1 MAESSA
7 NIDIRFKARIPGN
20 FYRRVFILV
29 KNQGP
34 LYLDLTGKSYS
45 ACMSRMQSCRCRCL
59 RLRLCLCLC
68 VCVCVNMYVA
78 GEPPIQS
85 L

>member
-1 MAESSA
+1 MAESSV

-45 ACMSRMQSCRCRCL
+45 ACMSRMHDVP
-59 RLRLCLCLC
+59 
-68 VCVCVNMYVA
+68 VCVC
-78 GEPPIQS
+78 E
-85 L
+85 

>member
-45 ACMSRMQSCRCRCL
+45 ACMSRMHDVPVCA
-59 RLRLCLCLC
+59 C
-68 VCVCVNMYVA
+68 VCVCVNMYFA